1 MSELSARAHWSRLWR
16 LIRPYRGR
24 FLLATVALVLG
35 AATNLALPQPVRL
48 AIDDA
53 LATGDLSRLD
63 VYAAIALGGFVVL
76 AGLTVWRHVLM
87 SWLGNR
93 VVTDLRRRTFE
104 HLLRF
109 PVGWFHERRTGE
121 LVSRLT
127 DDIGAI
133 QTTVGSELSMALR
146 SSLGAVGGVVVLF
159 VTSPDLAALT
169 LVLVPPLA
177 FLSVS
182 FGRRIRRRARKM
194 QDELAA
200 ANASLEEA
208 VSAIETVQV
217 FGAEAA
223 EAGRYGARVE
233 GSFEASVGL
242 AWARGLF
249 IGVVELAA
257 FGAVTALLWLGA
269 RQVVDGGMSAGDMTV
284 FLVYT
289 LMVATSLAT
298 LANLWGNLQRAMGAS
313 ERVFELLAEVPAIR
327 DPAAP
332 LALPAR
338 IPPGPARAGAGGSA
352 EGAGGGTRG
361 AVRFERVGFAYPSRP
376 EVKVLD
382 DVDFAAEPGEVVA
395 LVGRSGAGKST
406 LVALLQRFW
415 DPTAGV
421 VRVDGHDVRTLAL
434 ADLRRDMAAVA
445 QDPVLFSGTLRDNI
459 RYGRPD
465 ASEDDVERAVADASL
480 EAFVARLPDG
490 LDTLVGERGVKISGG
505 ERQRVAIARAIV
517 ADPAILLLDEAT
529 SHLDA
534 ENERLVQAAL
544 DRLMAGRTT
553 LVIAH
558 RLSTVRYASTILVL
572 DHGRIV
578 ERGSHD
584 ALVAQDG
591 LYAALVKAQELSAG
605 LD

>member
-1 MSELSARAHWSRLWR
+1 VSDTSARAHWQRLWR
-16 LIRPYRGR
+16 LIHPYRGR
-24 FLLATVALVLG
+24 FAWATLALVLG
-35 AATNLALPQPVRL
+35 AVTNLALPQPVRL

-53 LATGDLSRLD
+53 ITTGDLSRVDL
-63 VYAAIALGGFVVL
+63 YAAVALGGFVVL
-76 AGLTVWRHVLM
+76 GALTVWRHVLM

-93 VVTDLRRRTFE
+93 VVTDLRRRTLE

-109 PVGWFHERRTGE
+109 PVGWFHERRKGE

-146 SSLGAVGGVVVLF
+146 SLLGAVGGIVVLF
-159 VTSPDLAALT
+159 LTSPELAALT

-177 FLSVS
+177 LLTVR
-182 FGRRIRRRARKM
+182 FGRRIRRRARHM

-200 ANASLEEA
+200 ANASLDEA
-208 VSAIETVQV
+208 VSAIETVQI
-217 FGAEAA
+217 FGAERHEAA
-223 EAGRYGARVE
+223 RYGARVE
-233 GSFEASVGL
+233 GSFRASVDL
-242 AWARGLF
+242 AWARGVF

-257 FGAVTALLWLGA
+257 FGAVVALLWLGA
-269 RQVVDGGMSAGDMTV
+269 REVVGGDMSAGAMTV

-313 ERVFELLAEVPAIR
+313 ERIFELLAEVPAIR
-327 DPAAP
+327 DPASP
-332 LALPAR
+332 TALPGR
-338 IPPGPARAGAGGSA
+338 I
-352 EGAGGGTRG
+352 RG
-361 AVRFERVGFAYPSRP
+361 AVTFEGVGFVYPTRP
-376 EVKVLD
+376 EVKTLD
-382 DVDFAAEPGEVVA
+382 DVSFHAEPGEGVA

-421 VRVDGHDVRTLAL
+421 VRVDGVDVRAVRL

-465 ASEDDVERAVADASL
+465 ASDAEVLAAVADASL
-480 EAFVARLPDG
+480 EAFVLRLPEG
-490 LDTLVGERGVKISGG
+490 LDTMVGERGVKISGG

-517 ADPAILLLDEAT
+517 ADPAILVLDEAT

-558 RLSTVRYASTILVL
+558 RLSTVRHASTILVM

-578 ERGSHD
+578 ERGRHD
-584 ALVAQDG
+584 ELVARAG
-591 LYAALVKAQELSAG
+591 LYAALVRAQELSAAPG
-605 LD
+605 